1 MSTFSSA
8 WRFCTA
14 ASAAERDPRRR
25 RSIEPGVDNMR
36 FGIGQPVPRKEDP
49 RFLTGRGRFVADI
62 DLARE
67 AYAVFLFAP
76 HAHARIRAI
85 DTAAAAHVPGVHA
98 VLTGRDW
105 AADGLGTLD
114 PEIMPEDMGGP
125 KGHRTRRPP
134 LAIDRVRYVGE
145 RVAVAIAASEDLAR
159 DAAEL
164 IAVDYEPLPAVVAA
178 ADAVRPGASVVH
190 DDIPGNVSVTLRM
203 GNADAVEPAFARA
216 HHVAR
221 LSLFNN
227 RLTAVTMEP
236 RGCIGDYDAGTG
248 RYTLYTSTQNVHGAR
263 QVLAHQILHVPESR
277 VRVVARDV
285 GGGFGM
291 KGGVYPEEAVVIWA
305 AQRAGRPVKWIS
317 SRAEAL
323 LGDAQARDQTVS
335 AELALDADGRFSALR
350 WTGSHN
356 VGAYIEGAGCIPILL
371 SLQLAPNAYDIP
383 AVAVTSSL
391 VFTNTAPTIPYRG
404 AGRPEA
410 VYIIERLVDQA
421 AHGMGID
428 PAELRKKNL
437 IRPDAFPYQT
447 RTGWTY
453 DTGNYAAAL
462 AKCQALADWQGYAE
476 RRTASEAAGK
486 RRGRG
491 IVYYV
496 ENTGIFN
503 ERMELR
509 FDPSGELTIVA
520 GTLSHGQGHETSY
533 AQMVADWLG
542 VPAEKI
548 HLAQADTDEVAIGR
562 GTYASRSMM
571 IGGSALRAAAD
582 EVIERGKRFA
592 AHFMEA
598 GAADIAFADGAFTIS
613 GTDRSMPILQVA
625 QMSFIPVGLP
635 SELGVG
641 LQGAG
646 AFSPTLPSFAN
657 GCHICEVELDPDT
670 GEVALDRYTVVD
682 DIGTVINP
690 LLAKGQIH
698 GGVAQG
704 AGQALLEDIV
714 YDHDSGQL
722 LTGSLM
728 DYGIPRADTLP
739 AITVDFSPVPSPTNP
754 LGAKGVGEGGTIGAT
769 PAVINAILDALA
781 PLGVRDVPMP
791 ATSERVW
798 RAIQQG
804 SRV

>member
-1 MSTFSSA
+1 
-8 WRFCTA
+8 
-14 ASAAERDPRRR
+14 
-25 RSIEPGVDNMR
+25 MR
-36 FGIGQPVPRKEDP
+36 FGIGQPVTRKEDA
-49 RFLTGRGRFVADI
+49 RFLTGRGRYVADL
-62 DLARE
+62 DFARQ
-67 AYAVFLFAP
+67 AHAVFIYSP

-85 DTAAAAHVPGVHA
+85 EKATAEQSPGVFA
-98 VLTGRDW
+98 VLTGEDW
-105 AADGLGTLD
+105 RADGLGTLD
-114 PEIMPEDMGGP
+114 PEVMAEDMGGP
-125 KGHRTRRPP
+125 KGYRTKRPP
-134 LAIDRVRYVGE
+134 LAIDRVRHVGE
-145 RVAVAIAASEDLAR
+145 RVAVVIAGTEAQAR

-164 IAVDYEPLPAVVAA
+164 VSVDYDVLPAVVHAEDAIGPEAPRLHEGAA
-178 ADAVRPGASVVH
+178 NNTSF
-190 DDIPGNVSVTLRM
+190 TMRM
-203 GNADAVEPAFARA
+203 GNVDAIDAAFARA
-216 HHVAR
+216 YHITR
-221 LSLFNN
+221 LSLYNN
-227 RLTAVTMEP
+227 RITAVTMEP
-236 RGCIGDYDAGTG
+236 RGCIAEYDTGTR
-248 RYTLYTSTQNVHGAR
+248 RYTLYSSTQNVHGVR
-263 QVLAHQILHVPESR
+263 HILAHQILHVPESR
-277 VRVVARDV
+277 IRVVARDV

-291 KGGVYPEEAVVIWA
+291 KGNVHAEEAVVTWA
-305 AQRAGRPVKWIS
+305 ARRVGRPVKWIS

-323 LGDAQARDQTVS
+323 LGDAQGRDQNVS
-335 AELALDADGRFSALR
+335 AELALDADGRFLGLR

-391 VFTNTAPTIPYRG
+391 VFTNTAPTVPYRG

-421 AHGMGID
+421 AREVRID
-428 PAELRKKNL
+428 PDELRKRNL

-453 DTGNYAAAL
+453 DTGDYAAAL
-462 AKCQALADWQGYAE
+462 AKCQALADWQDYAA
-476 RRTASEAAGK
+476 RRARSEAAGR

-542 VPAEKI
+542 VPEDKI

-562 GTYASRSMM
+562 GTYASRSMIM
-571 IGGSALRAAAD
+571 GGSALRAAAD
-582 EVIERGKRFA
+582 EIIERGKRFA

-598 GAADIAFADGAFTIS
+598 DAADIAFADGSFTIA

-625 QMSFIPVGLP
+625 RMSFIPLGLP

-646 AFSPTLPSFAN
+646 AFSPGLPSFAN
-657 GCHICEVELDPDT
+657 GCHICEVEVDPET

-690 LLAKGQIH
+690 LLATGQIQ
-698 GGVAQG
+698 GGAAQG
-704 AGQALLEDIV
+704 VGQALIEDIV
-714 YDHDSGQL
+714 YGRDNGQL
-722 LTGSLM
+722 LTGSLL
-728 DYGIPRADTLP
+728 DYGIPRADMLP
-739 AITVDFSPVPSPTNP
+739 AIAVEFSPVPSTTNP
-754 LGAKGVGEGGTIGAT
+754 LGVKGVGEGGTIAAT
-769 PAVINAILDALA
+769 PTVINAILDALA
-781 PLGVRDVPMP
+781 PLGVLDIPMP
-791 ATSERVW
+791 ATPERIW
-798 RAIQQG
+798 RAI
-804 SRV
+804 RERA